1 MEAKA
6 VAKYIR
12 MSPRKVRL
20 VADLVRDK
28 SVGEALNLLHFTQKR
43 SALPVEKLLRS
54 AVSNMMNKE
63 EASKLEPEDLYI
75 KEIYVDEGPM
85 MKRFRPRAMGRAT
98 MIRKRFSHIT
108 IVVSD
113 APAKE

>member
-1 MEAKA
+1 
-6 VAKYIR
+6 
-12 MSPRKVRL
+12 
-20 VADLVRDK
+20 
-28 SVGEALNLLHFTQKR
+28 
-43 SALPVEKLLRS
+43 
-54 AVSNMMNKE
+54 
-63 EASKLEPEDLYI
+63 EASKLEPEDLFVKTI
-75 KEIYVDEGPM
+75 FVDEGPM

>member
-6 VAKYIR
+6 VARYVR

-20 VADLVRDK
+20 VADMVRGK
-28 SVGEALNLLHFTQKR
+28 SVGSALNVLHFTQKR
-43 SALPVEKLLRS
+43 GALPVEKLLRS
-54 AVSNMMNKE
+54 AVANMMNKE
-63 EASKLEPEDLYI
+63 EASKLEPEDLFVKTI
-75 KEIYVDEGPM
+75 FVDQGPM

-108 IVVSD
+108 IIVSD
-113 APAKE
+113 VPAKE